1 VVARWLLGGCYMVDR
16 ELLGISRLLLS
27 GRLVVSRLLL
37 CGCKVVARELLGC
50 GFFVTRWFIG
60 GC

>member
-1 VVARWLLGGCYMVDR
+1 MVDR